1 MCNATFQRK
10 ENNKLWN
17 RNARSNAAVLNE
29 EGQEEYFTPT
39 VEPGAIGGTPAGGLN
54 FGASVNPDA

>member
-1 MCNATFQRK
+1 MP
-10 ENNKLWN
+10 EVI
-17 RNARSNAAVLNE
+17 AAVLNE

-54 FGASVNPDA
+54 FGIPIP